1 MLGYAGRGLQ
11 EQNDL
16 RRLGRG
22 LSSSDGNAL
31 FPALIIFSKYPGAL
45 LVIMEWRRRARRKMR
60 ETRRSN
66 CWELLDFPPGKRNPA
81 AGVSTLLAG
90 CHKWSFY
97 SDAELCCFFLFVF
110 LPALLLSALLHHH
123 WALKTRLTLVLFLQ
137 CLFIGS
143 WLNNEALLIEMNNKL
158 AKHLKLLHL

>member
-31 FPALIIFSKYPGAL
+31 FSALIIFSKYPGAL

-66 CWELLDFPPGKRNPA
+66 CWELLDFPQGKRNPA
-81 AGVSTLLAG
+81 AGVQLCWL
-90 CHKWSFY
+90 
-97 SDAELCCFFLFVF
+97 DATNGPSILTQSYVVFLFF
-110 LPALLLSALLHHH
+110 FYLHC
-123 WALKTRLTLVLFLQ
+123 F
-137 CLFIGS
+137 CLFSFIITELWKHIWHLFFFCSASIGS

>member
-31 FPALIIFSKYPGAL
+31 FSALIIFSKYPGAL

-66 CWELLDFPPGKRNPA
+66 CWELLDFPQGKRNPA
-81 AGVSTLLAG
+81 AGVQLCWL
-90 CHKWSFY
+90 
-97 SDAELCCFFLFVF
+97 DATNGPSILTQSYVVFCFFFTCIASVCSPSSSLSFENTSDTCSFSAV
-110 LPALLLSALLHHH
+110 PLLDHGWIMRH
-123 WALKTRLTLVLFLQ
+123 F
-137 CLFIGS
+137 
-143 WLNNEALLIEMNNKL
+143 
-158 AKHLKLLHL
+158 